1 VISSTIQSATRGF
14 TGMNKAITCIFVSV
28 ITILSYIAPR
38 ADEGTDKA
46 NISCKEVFELI
57 QAHEGDTNFVI
68 IDFRPKEKYAK
79 AHLENAI
86 YYDVFSDSVD
96 VWLETLDKDKT
107 YLIYCT
113 IGHRTGIAL
122 EKMREMEFEYV
133 FHMYE
138 GVRVWKEQGYKTL
151 SDSD

>member
-1 VISSTIQSATRGF
+1 MR
-14 TGMNKAITCIFVSV
+14 KAITCVFVSV
-28 ITILSYIAPR
+28 ITILSYTGPR
-38 ADEGTDKA
+38 ADKSADKA
-46 NISCKEVFELI
+46 NISCKEAFDLI

-68 IDFRPKEKYAK
+68 IDFRPKEKYDK
-79 AHLENAI
+79 AYLENAI

-122 EKMREMEFEYV
+122 EKMRGLGFQYV

-138 GVRVWKEQGYKTL
+138 GVRVWKEQGYPTL
-151 SDSD
+151 SNKD